1 MRCVSIGGK
10 QLGDN
15 LTSPQGGGGDNVTNS
30 WIETS
35 VPKSFN
41 IPTEELKHDEKNKN
55 WRKDQYE

>member
-15 LTSPQGGGGDNVTNS
+15 LISPQGGGGDNVINL

-35 VPKSFN
+35 VPESFN

-55 WRKDQYE
+55 